1 MTYDIG
7 IATAQPQR
15 IAAVRA
21 AWTRETLPS
30 VIVAS
35 LDQVYAFLNGQP
47 QLQRG
52 HNVVIY
58 YSGAELEAGVQVSA
72 VFEGSGAVQP
82 SATPG
87 GRVAR
92 TLHRGPYARI
102 GEANDAI
109 HAWCREHG
117 HKMSG
122 LGWEVYGDW
131 AEDEAALETEI
142 FWQLSGS

>member
-1 MTYDIG
+1 MTYDIR
-7 IATAQPQR
+7 IDTVQPHA

-21 AWTRETLPS
+21 RWTRETLPS
-30 VIVAS
+30 VIRAS

-47 QLQRG
+47 QLSRG
-52 HNVVIY
+52 HNIVIY
-58 YSGAELEAGVQVSA
+58 HSRSELEAGVQVSA
-72 VFEGSGAVQP
+72 AFEGAGPVQP

-109 HAWCREHG
+109 HHWCRENG
-117 HKMSG
+117 HKISG
-122 LGWEVYGDW
+122 LSWEVYGDW
-131 AEDEAALETEI
+131 AENEADLETEI
-142 FWQLSGS
+142 LWQVKDP

>member
-1 MTYDIG
+1 MTYDVRID
-7 IATAQPQR
+7 TVQPQR

-30 VIVAS
+30 VIISS
-35 LDQVYAFLNGQP
+35 LDQVYEYLNAQP
-47 QLQRG
+47 QLPRG

-58 YSGAELEAGVQVSA
+58 HSRSALEAGAQVSGA
-72 VFEGSGAVQP
+72 FDGAGAVLP

-109 HAWCREHG
+109 HSWCRENRQP
-117 HKMSG
+117 MTG
-122 LGWEVYGDW
+122 LSWEVYGDW
-131 AEDEAALETEI
+131 AENEADLETEI
-142 FWQLSGS
+142 FWQLSDG